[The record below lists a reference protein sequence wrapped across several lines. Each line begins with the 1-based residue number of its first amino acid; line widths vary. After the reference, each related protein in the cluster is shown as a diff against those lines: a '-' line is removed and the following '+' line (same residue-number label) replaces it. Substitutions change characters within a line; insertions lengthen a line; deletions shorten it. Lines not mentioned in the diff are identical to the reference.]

1 MKRFNLSQH
10 IFYLFK
16 PDNNFGT
23 EQKSREDVFVPKL
36 FVNLYNLANRQKKIN
51 MKAYNNNQTKF
62 FLLNSNSYFSNLQ
75 MAKMKTFDINKNYV
89 ANNIFGNNK
98 RYNSNRKK
106 FMSQFPRLQK
116 NNNGVKFQK
125 INRNIL
131 NKQNSN
137 QKQKKKLTL
146 TNTRIKVKNLEYPKE
161 IENNFED
168 KSKNLIDLSV
178 EYKIEE
184 LTN

>member
-75 MAKMKTFDINKNYV
+75 IAKMK
-89 ANNIFGNNK
+89 
-98 RYNSNRKK
+98 
-106 FMSQFPRLQK
+106 
-116 NNNGVKFQK
+116 
-125 INRNIL
+125 
-131 NKQNSN
+131 
-137 QKQKKKLTL
+137 
-146 TNTRIKVKNLEYPKE
+146 
-161 IENNFED
+161 NF
-168 KSKNLIDLSV
+168 
-178 EYKIEE
+178 
-184 LTN
+184 